1 MAKKTNITNVINV
14 NSIGQES
21 FAALL
26 DVQKKSVE
34 HLDTISAALKQSLI
48 TQRSSAIEELI
59 IANNQQAQT
68 QIFKDI
74 SKTLED
80 IAKSLKLMAQ
90 SSATLTSGNTSSSKT
105 PSAVATVGKEEKQEA
120 QRSQEAQK
128 SVLVK
133 IEKNTEGLGS
143 LAKASKPAAAGGDG
157 GLGLGLTA
165 LAAGLGVVVGAMK
178 AQLDTIKY
186 FSKLLMPTLGA
197 LFDTVK
203 YFSKLVAPIL
213 GAVFDA
219 IKYFAK
225 LLTPEF
231 VITKAQKAIAS
242 FAAGISMSYDLL
254 KLSISEK
261 ISSMVKAFD
270 SVVDTVKVA
279 ISEKLSSIT
288 KVFDNIVD
296 TMKVAIS
303 EKLSSITKV
312 FDNIVDTIKV
322 TISEKFP
329 SIAKIFDNIVD
340 SVKGF
345 FTLASE
351 ESTIAKFI
359 KNIMS
364 GLNVI
369 IEPFADAFK
378 IVREFFS
385 GPTSAVFE
393 TIKGIFSTIGSTFDD
408 FAKLFSTVAK
418 VTSKLLVPL
427 NIIMTLW
434 DTVKGAIEG
443 YEEEGIIGGIKGAI
457 KGFFNSLIFG
467 PIDMIKDAMAWV
479 LGFFGFENAKETLK
493 SFSLQEMFK
502 SYVDMIFSPIDTF
515 KAIVSKIS
523 DFFSVFRGLEIP
535 GFGFKIPDWIPKIGG
550 KEFKFGP
557 WYPFGKNMTQ
567 MVDGVVGDIT
577 KSQQDKQDAESAK
590 IVQATKF
597 FMSGN
602 KGSDNQ
608 IISPEE
614 VNAYRPNNSDLVRA
628 GTNQVNALR
637 ENKAGGATTVVAPAI
652 STVNNRQ
659 TQVAR
664 IEAPIRNNDSTYDR
678 YMYDRVGW

>member
-14 NSIGQES
+14 NTVGQES

-34 HLDTISAALKQSLI
+34 HLDTISAALKQSLLA
-48 TQRSSAIEELI
+48 QRTSAIEELI

-90 SSATLTSGNTSSSKT
+90 SSATLTSGNVSSSKT

-120 QRSQEAQK
+120 QRSQEEQK

-133 IEKNTEGLGS
+133 IEKNTEGLS
-143 LAKASKPAAAGGDG
+143 NLAKASKPAAAGGDG

-165 LAAGLGVVVGAMK
+165 LAAGLGVVVGAIQ
-178 AQLDTIKY
+178 AQ
-186 FSKLLMPTLGA
+186 
-197 LFDTVK
+197 VK
-203 YFSKLVAPIL
+203 
-213 GAVFDA
+213 A
-219 IKYFAK
+219 IKYFAD
-225 LLTPEF
+225 LLTPDF
-231 VITKAQKAIAS
+231 IILKAQKAIAS

-254 KLSISEK
+254 KIAVTEK
-261 ISSMVKAFD
+261 ISSMVKVFD
-270 SVVDTVKVA
+270 DVIDAVKVA
-279 ISEKLSSIT
+279 ISEK
-288 KVFDNIVD
+288 
-296 TMKVAIS
+296 
-303 EKLSSITKV
+303 
-312 FDNIVDTIKV
+312 
-322 TISEKFP
+322 FP
-329 SIAKIFDNIVD
+329 SVAKIFDNIVD

-369 IEPFADAFK
+369 IEPFVDAFK

-408 FAKLFSTVAK
+408 FAKLFTSVAR
-418 VTSKLLVPL
+418 VVSKLLLPL
-427 NIIMTLW
+427 NIIMTIW

-443 YEEEGIIGGIKGAI
+443 YEEEGIIGGIRGAI
-457 KGFFNSLIFG
+457 TGFFNSLIFG
-467 PIDMIKDAMAWV
+467 PINMLKDAIAWV
-479 LGFFGFENAKETLK
+479 LGFFGFENAEATLK
-493 SFSLQEMFK
+493 SFNLEEMFK
-502 SYVDMIFSPIDTF
+502 DFMKMVFSPIETF
-515 KAIVSKIS
+515 KSIVQKVK
-523 DFFSVFRGLEIP
+523 DFFSSLKGFEIP
-535 GFGFKIPDWIPKIGG
+535 GFGFTAPKWIPGLGG

-590 IVQATKF
+590 IVEATKF
-597 FMSGN
+597 FTSGN

-614 VNAYRPNNSDLVRA
+614 INAYRTPNDADRIKSE
-628 GTNQVNALR
+628 TNRVNALR
-637 ENKAGGATTVVAPAI
+637 ENKPGGVTTVVAPAI
-652 STVNNRQ
+652 NTVNNRQ

>member
-14 NSIGQES
+14 NTVGQES

-133 IEKNTEGLGS
+133 IEKNTEGLGG

-296 TMKVAIS
+296 T
-303 EKLSSITKV
+303 
-312 FDNIVDTIKV
+312 IKV

-408 FAKLFSTVAK
+408 FGKLFSTVAK

-443 YEEEGIIGGIKGAI
+443 YEEEGIIGGIRGAI
-457 KGFFNSLIFG
+457 TGFFNSLIFG
-467 PIDMIKDAMAWV
+467 PINMIKDAIAWV
-479 LGFFGFENAKETLK
+479 LGFFGFENAEAKLK
-493 SFSLQEMFK
+493 SFNLEEMFK
-502 SYVDMIFSPIDTF
+502 DFMKMVFSPIETF
-515 KAIVSKIS
+515 KSIVQKVK
-523 DFFSVFRGLEIP
+523 DFFSSLKGFEIP
-535 GFGFKIPDWIPKIGG
+535 GLGFTAPKWIPGLGG

-590 IVQATKF
+590 VVQATKF
-597 FMSGN
+597 LMSGN
-602 KGSDNQ
+602 KGSNNQ

-614 VNAYRPNNSDLVRA
+614 INAYRPNNSDLVTS

-637 ENKAGGATTVVAPAI
+637 ENKAGGVTTVVAPAI
-652 STVNNRQ
+652 NNVNNSQ

>member
-14 NSIGQES
+14 NTVGQES

-34 HLDTISAALKQSLI
+34 HLDTISSALKQSLI
-48 TQRSSAIEELI
+48 AQRSSVIEQLI
-59 IANNQQAQT
+59 IARDFHTQT

-105 PSAVATVGKEEKQEA
+105 PSAIATVGKEEKQEA

-203 YFSKLVAPIL
+203 YFSKLVVPIL

-270 SVVDTVKVA
+270 SVVDTV
-279 ISEKLSSIT
+279 
-288 KVFDNIVD
+288 
-296 TMKVAIS
+296 KVAIS

-443 YEEEGIIGGIKGAI
+443 YEEEGIVGGIKGAI

-597 FMSGN
+597 LMSGN

>member
-21 FAALL
+21 FTALL

-34 HLDTISAALKQSLI
+34 HLDTISSALKQSLI
-48 TQRSSAIEELI
+48 AQRSSVIEQLI
-59 IANNQQAQT
+59 IARDFHTQT

-133 IEKNTEGLGS
+133 IEKNTEGLGG

-296 TMKVAIS
+296 T
-303 EKLSSITKV
+303 
-312 FDNIVDTIKV
+312 IKV

-443 YEEEGIIGGIKGAI
+443 YEEEGIVGGIKGAI

-597 FMSGN
+597 LMSGN

-637 ENKAGGATTVVAPAI
+637 ENKAGGAITVVAPAI

>member
-14 NSIGQES
+14 NTVGQES

-34 HLDTISAALKQSLI
+34 HLDTISSALKQSLI
-48 TQRSSAIEELI
+48 AQRSSVIEQLI
-59 IANNQQAQT
+59 IARDFHTQT

-203 YFSKLVAPIL
+203 YFSKLVVPIL

-270 SVVDTVKVA
+270 SVVDTV
-279 ISEKLSSIT
+279 
-288 KVFDNIVD
+288 
-296 TMKVAIS
+296 KVAIS

-443 YEEEGIIGGIKGAI
+443 YEEEGIVGGIKGAI

-597 FMSGN
+597 LMSGN